1 MIRFPLGAV
10 RCRYGRDTNPTLSI
24 IKEPADNPLPSHIPE
39 GLRRG
44 SLLKVSFNETTA
56 KTGSL
61 DGSCL
66 PVLNSIP
73 SSTNIARQSLL
84 DLVWAFTERFV
95 SVWTQ
100 DHFLCQLTD
109 EFVVVVLCVREV
121 FRALFNSLF
130 VELFCQPTDAVFA
143 N

>member
-24 IKEPADNPLPSHIPE
+24 IKEHADNPVPSHIPD
-39 GLRRG
+39 GLRRP
-44 SLLKVSFNETTA
+44 SLLKVSFNNIMA
-56 KTGSL
+56 KTVSL

-66 PVLNSIP
+66 PVLNSVP
-73 SSTNIARQSLL
+73 SSTNIARLSLL
-84 DLVWAFTERFV
+84 DLVWAFTERFAC
-95 SVWTQ
+95 VWAL

-109 EFVVVVLCVREV
+109 EFVVVLCMREV
-121 FRALFNSLF
+121 FRALFYSLF